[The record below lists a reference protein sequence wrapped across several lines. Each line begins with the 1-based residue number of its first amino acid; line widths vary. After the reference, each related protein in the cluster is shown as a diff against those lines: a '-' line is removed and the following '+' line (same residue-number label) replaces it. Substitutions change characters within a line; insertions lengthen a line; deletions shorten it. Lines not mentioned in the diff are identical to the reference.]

1 MSTRQARVRATA
13 VAAVLA
19 TGAMATAC
27 GTPGGAAAHH
37 PAAAKTIT
45 FWHYLT
51 DREALLQTMADQYKQ
66 QTGVTVKL
74 TLLSPDI
81 EAQKFQAGVQAN
93 TLPDLVAAWAG
104 PGDDTAPY
112 AKQGIIYNL
121 DAAMKSWANR
131 FPAQMLQAVSFHPGN

>member
-19 TGAMATAC
+19 TGAMAAAC

-66 QTGVTVKL
+66 QSGVTVKL

-81 EAQKFQAGVQAN
+81 EAQKFQASVQAH
-93 TLPDLVAAWAG
+93 TLPDVVAAWKG
-104 PGDDTAPY
+104 PGEDTAPY
-112 AKQGIIYNL
+112 AKQGIIANL
-121 DAAMKSWANR
+121 DSAETSWGDR
-131 FPAQMLQAVSFHPGN
+131 FPTQEQQAVSFQ